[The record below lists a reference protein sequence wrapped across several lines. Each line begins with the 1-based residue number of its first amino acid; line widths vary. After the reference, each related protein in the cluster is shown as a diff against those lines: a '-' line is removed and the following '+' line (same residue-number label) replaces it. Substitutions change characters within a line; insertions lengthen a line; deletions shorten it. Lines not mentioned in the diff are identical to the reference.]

1 MHVDAHR
8 VVHRGRQR
16 GIMRGG
22 TEVKHTFTVHPLRV
36 QVVIHALVQG
46 FLLGLLTDLLD
57 LDNAAATVTASAD

>member
-1 MHVDAHR
+1 
-8 VVHRGRQR
+8 
-16 GIMRGG
+16 MRGG